1 MTKQKDRITSLLEQI
16 GACWAVTMDKCVL
29 SDDSIEDQMNN
40 RTTYHIHPDQ
50 SHPHVNSIQRFTSL
64 KKLEA
69 WIKEQRPAGWR
80 TDKSH
85 WQRTNISLPSEW
97 AKELKRR
104 DGSLQAAIER
114 LVRDELGSFS

>member
-1 MTKQKDRITSLLEQI
+1 MTKQKNRLTKLLEEI
-16 GACWAVTMDKCVL
+16 GANWAVTTDKCLL
-29 SDDSIEDQMNN
+29 SDDPLEDQVAG
-40 RTTYHIHPDQ
+40 REAYHIHPDK
-50 SHPHVNSIQRFTSL
+50 SEPRSEYIQRFDSL
-64 KKLEA
+64 KELEA